1 MTHRTKARVWFF
13 ATAFLLGFTL
23 LMQRAHAAPP
33 ADALF
38 GAVNGTPTAAYSAD
52 SQLGTCLYM
61 DAQIGTAWTTFWQ
74 RECGIQQSTLDA
86 QGGATGYI
94 TYMLPDFNAG
104 LQAYF
109 GGGTG
114 VIGQINTSL
123 RTSFKFSGTTL
134 APR

>member
-1 MTHRTKARVWFF
+1 MRSLIIAL
-13 ATAFLLGFTL
+13 FLLAAPAF
-23 LMQRAHAAPP
+23 AAPP

-38 GAVNGTPTAAYSAD
+38 GAVNGTPTAAYAAD

-74 RECGIQQSTLDA
+74 RECGIQQPTLDA
-86 QGGATGYI
+86 KGGATGYI
-94 TYMLPDFNAG
+94 TYMLPDYDAA

-109 GGGTG
+109 GGATG

-134 APR
+134 APK